1 MKAMGKLYEIN
12 QELNSLFCF
21 EWDEDHEAWVYPDTG
36 EFFSDEEFQKRMT
49 ELHMDKHAIL
59 EWMAKDMLNNSAE
72 MESLKAEIRRL
83 TARKK
88 HLEDRVERFRTI
100 LERECAGEK
109 TDLGVATFA
118 YRKSDAVVWDEK
130 DAPDIICWLEEHG
143 HDDCLK
149 YNEPEIRKD
158 PLKKLINS
166 GVHVPL
172 AMIEKRNKGSLK

>member
-1 MKAMGKLYEIN
+1 MGKLYEIN

-72 MESLKAEIRRL
+72 MESLKAEIQRL

-100 LERECAGEK
+100 WNGNALARRLIWELLHSRIGNLMQWYGTRRMPRTLSVGLK
-109 TDLGVATFA
+109 NTDMMTA
-118 YRKSDAVVWDEK
+118 
-130 DAPDIICWLEEHG
+130 
-143 HDDCLK
+143 
-149 YNEPEIRKD
+149 
-158 PLKKLINS
+158 
-166 GVHVPL
+166 
-172 AMIEKRNKGSLK
+172 